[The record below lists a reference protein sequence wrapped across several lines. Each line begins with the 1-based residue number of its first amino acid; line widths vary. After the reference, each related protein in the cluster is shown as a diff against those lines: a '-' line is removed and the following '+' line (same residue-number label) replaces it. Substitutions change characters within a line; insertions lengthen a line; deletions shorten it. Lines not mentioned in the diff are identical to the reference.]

1 MKKIN
6 YKKSLERLETIVAQI
21 EMDEPDVDELSKLV
35 KEASELIK
43 QCKSKLKSTEKE
55 LENTLDEI

>member
-1 MKKIN
+1 MKKLN
-6 YKKSLERLETIVAQI
+6 YKKSLERLEIIVAQI

-55 LENTLDEI
+55 LENTLDDI